1 MARDVIIVANHVE
14 NFIRIGADLNSPGVE
29 EEWRILFVH
38 PLYVNFMHTLQ
49 ALLPAKVYST
59 YLVDMADIINW
70 TEPFIVS
77 LG

>member
-38 PLYVNFMHTLQ
+38 PLYTCV
-49 ALLPAKVYST
+49 AKV
-59 YLVDMADIINW
+59 VAAQRKA
-70 TEPFIVS
+70 
-77 LG
+77 